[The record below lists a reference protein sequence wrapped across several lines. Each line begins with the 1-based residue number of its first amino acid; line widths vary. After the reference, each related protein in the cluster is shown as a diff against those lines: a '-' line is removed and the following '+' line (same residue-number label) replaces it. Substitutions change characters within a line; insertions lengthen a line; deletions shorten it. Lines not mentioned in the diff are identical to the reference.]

1 MKNKDSSGTCLRG
14 LLEGLDDITYLK
26 HLARHLALFC
36 IKSLN
41 LKLDP
46 AEKMRKDVISS
57 ARNFLI
63 HVALPRV
70 TPFILE
76 KSDSLRR
83 AGITCQCIM

>member
-1 MKNKDSSGTCLRG
+1 MDLQSRATV
-14 LLEGLDDITYLK
+14 
-26 HLARHLALFC
+26 FC